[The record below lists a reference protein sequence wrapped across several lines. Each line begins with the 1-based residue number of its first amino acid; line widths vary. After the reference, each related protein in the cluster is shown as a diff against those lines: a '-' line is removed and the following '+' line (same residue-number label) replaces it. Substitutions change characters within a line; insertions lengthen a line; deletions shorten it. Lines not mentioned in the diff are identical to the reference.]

1 MLELLSKVGSESVNW
16 SDHHLKPHART
27 CFTLKLGIMRR
38 RFSKVVEKMSRRGTD
53 LCCMQEVR
61 QKGAF
66 SIFITG
72 EQNRYKLF

>member
-1 MLELLSKVGSESVNW
+1 MIMLELLSKVGSESVNW

-61 QKGAF
+61 
-66 SIFITG
+66 
-72 EQNRYKLF
+72 